1 MNSGA
6 TPVLEQ
12 STIGTAVHST
22 MTQPAISRPNRLLS
36 DWRTCVLVLTGL
48 WAVIYMAGLSRPA
61 LLDDADTVHAEA
73 AKEMLQRRDWVTLYA
88 NGIRYLE
95 KAPLMYWG
103 VATSYTLLGIS
114 EWSTRLPL
122 VLGVLAMILS
132 TYGLGRWALG
142 DEGGFDS
149 GLVLAT
155 ALGPYLFTRFLI
167 PDVAV
172 GLWLTLTFWLFLVSL
187 EQTTRDQ
194 AKLEQTKPARWT
206 CWGLAAVCALN
217 VLTKGL
223 IGLGFPAAAIGLYLV
238 LTGNLRHLL
247 KLRLFSSA
255 LVFFAIAAP
264 WHILAALRNPA
275 QGQVRGFLW
284 FYFVNEHIRRF
295 LNTRVPRDYGTVPL
309 LLFWALL
316 VLWLLPWT
324 VFLPQSLREVPRW
337 WPEFRAQMTR
347 RQRAYLLFFLW
358 NLVIVGFF
366 SLSTRQEYYTIPAI
380 PGMALL
386 VGGWLQR
393 ERTSAADSRERRSG
407 WTSSAVLLAVGVI
420 IAAVGFAS
428 LFFSKAPPPGT
439 DLADLLRK
447 HPQDYALSFGHF
459 LDLTPQAMGVFRVP
473 LFGFSLAFLLG
484 TLANWI
490 LRRRGQAGPG
500 NVTLVAMMVV
510 LLACVRIAFGIF
522 SPILSSKD
530 LALAIREQYRPGDQ
544 IVVIGL
550 YENAS
555 SLNFY
560 TGIPLH
566 SLREP
571 AGNMWFGTQFPGAP
585 RVFETQAS
593 FVEMWKAPQR
603 VFLWAE
609 EDDPPALRGLTRYV
623 VARGGGK
630 IIFSNRPSL
639 ISQSRLRIRLRASQS
654 PVFQIEDMASPMNTV
669 AQKTCGPD
677 ERRDQV
683 SQRKQENVA

>member
-1 MNSGA
+1 MNSA
-6 TPVLEQ
+6 MAPDIRPAQ
-12 STIGTAVHST
+12 SRTLD
-22 MTQPAISRPNRLLS
+22 PPNRLLA
-36 DWRTCVLVLTGL
+36 DWRICVLALIAL
-48 WAVIYMAGLSRPA
+48 WAIIYMAGLSSAP

-73 AKEMLQRRDWVTLYA
+73 AREMLLRHDWVTLYV
-88 NGIRYLE
+88 NGVRYLE

-103 VATSYTLLGIS
+103 VATSYTLFGIS
-114 EWSTRLPL
+114 EWSTRVPL
-122 VLGVLAMILS
+122 MLGVLATILS

-142 DEGGFDS
+142 AEAGLDS

-187 EQTTRDQ
+187 QQ
-194 AKLEQTKPARWT
+194 PQPARWT

-223 IGLGFPAAAIGLYLV
+223 IGLVFPIAAIGLYLL
-238 LTGNLRHLL
+238 LTGNLLHLL
-247 KLRLFSSA
+247 RLRLLSSS
-255 LVFFAIAAP
+255 LVFLAIAAP
-264 WHILAALRNPA
+264 WHILAALRNPP
-275 QGQVRGFLW
+275 QGNVRGFLW
-284 FYFVNEHIRRF
+284 FYFVNEHILRF
-295 LNTRVPRDYGTVPL
+295 LNKRVPRDYDTVPL

-316 VLWLLPWT
+316 VLWLIPWT
-324 VFLPQSLREVPRW
+324 VFLPQSLQEVPRRW
-337 WPEFRAQMTR
+337 REFRSQMSR
-347 RQRAYLLFFLW
+347 RQQAYLLFFLW
-358 NLVIVGFF
+358 NIVIVGFF

-393 ERTSAADSRERRSG
+393 ERSSAADSRERRSG
-407 WTSSAVLLAVGVI
+407 RISSSVLLAAGVVV
-420 IAAVGFAS
+420 AAVGFTL
-428 LFFSKAPPPGT
+428 LFFSKPPAAGA
-439 DLADLLRK
+439 DLSDLLRK
-447 HPQDYALSFGHF
+447 NPQDYALSFGHI
-459 LDLTPQAMGVFRVP
+459 LDLTPQAMGAFRLP

-490 LRRRGQAGPG
+490 LRRRTRAGAA
-500 NVTLVAMMVV
+500 NLALVAMMVV
-510 LLACVRIAFGIF
+510 VLACVRIAFGIF

-530 LALAIREQYRPGDQ
+530 LAMAIREQYRPGDR
-544 IVVIGL
+544 IVAIGL

-566 SLREP
+566 SLRAP
-571 AGNMWFGTQFPGAP
+571 GGNMWYGTQFPGAP

-593 FVEMWKAPQR
+593 FVEMWNGPER

-623 VARGGGK
+623 VARRGGK
-630 IIFSNRPSL
+630 IIFANQPTAS
-639 ISQSRLRIRLRASQS
+639 SR
-654 PVFQIEDMASPMNTV
+654 
-669 AQKTCGPD
+669 
-677 ERRDQV
+677 
-683 SQRKQENVA
+683 

>member
-1 MNSGA
+1 MNPSAARHLEPPIIETA
-6 TPVLEQ
+6 TPPTTTNPAPTTPVTN
-12 STIGTAVHST
+12 SPITNCAA
-22 MTQPAISRPNRLLS
+22 MTRPNRLLS
-36 DWRTCVLVLTGL
+36 DWRISVLTLIGL

-73 AKEMLQRRDWVTLYA
+73 AKEMVQRHDWVTLYA
-88 NGIRYLE
+88 NGVRYLE

-103 VATSYTLLGIS
+103 VATSYTLFGVS
-114 EWSTRLPL
+114 EWSTRFPL
-122 VLGVLAMILS
+122 MLGVLAMILS

-142 DEGGFDS
+142 SEGGFDA

-155 ALGPYLFTRFLI
+155 ALGPFLFTRFLI

-187 EQTTRDQ
+187 EQT
-194 AKLEQTKPARWT
+194 KLGQPKPAHWT

-223 IGLGFPAAAIGLYLV
+223 IGLVFPIAAIGLYLL

-247 KLRLFSSA
+247 KLRLVSSA

-264 WHILAALRNPA
+264 WHILAALRNPP
-275 QGQVRGFLW
+275 QGNVRGFLW
-284 FYFVNEHIRRF
+284 FYFINEHILRF
-295 LNTRVPRDYGTVPL
+295 LNRRMPRDYDTVPL

-316 VLWLLPWT
+316 VLWLIPWT
-324 VFLPQSLREVPRW
+324 VFLPQSLREVPRRW
-337 WPEFRAQMTR
+337 RELRAQMTR
-347 RQRAYLLFFLW
+347 RQRAYLMFFLW

-393 ERTSAADSRERRSG
+393 ERASSADSRERRSG
-407 WTSSAVLLAVGVI
+407 RISSTVLLVAGVI
-420 IAAVGFAS
+420 IAVTGFA
-428 LFFSKAPPPGT
+428 LLLFSKAPAPGT
-439 DLADLLRK
+439 DLSDLLRK
-447 HPQDYALSFGHF
+447 NPQEYALSFGHF
-459 LDLTPQAMGVFRVP
+459 LDLTPQAMGVFRAP

-484 TLANWI
+484 TVANWM
-490 LRRRGQAGPG
+490 LRRRGRAGAG
-500 NVTLVAMMVV
+500 NVALVAMMVAV
-510 LLACVRIAFGIF
+510 LACVRISFGIF

-544 IVVIGL
+544 IVVIGF

-555 SLNFY
+555 TLNFY

-566 SLREP
+566 SLRTP
-571 AGNMWFGTQFPGAP
+571 GGNMWYGTQFPGAP

-593 FVEMWKAPQR
+593 FVEMWNGQQR

-609 EDDPPALRGLTRYV
+609 RDDPLALRGLTSYE
-623 VARGGGK
+623 VARRGGK
-630 IIFSNRPSL
+630 IIFANRPMAPA
-639 ISQSRLRIRLRASQS
+639 SR
-654 PVFQIEDMASPMNTV
+654 
-669 AQKTCGPD
+669 
-677 ERRDQV
+677 
-683 SQRKQENVA
+683 

>member
-1 MNSGA
+1 MNSG
-6 TPVLEQ
+6 
-12 STIGTAVHST
+12 
-22 MTQPAISRPNRLLS
+22 PARNLDPPTTESRPRPNQLLS
-36 DWRTCVLVLTGL
+36 DWRVCVLALIAL

-73 AKEMLQRRDWVTLYA
+73 AREMVQRHDWVTLYA

-103 VATSYTLLGIS
+103 VATSYTLFGVS

-122 VLGVLAMILS
+122 MLGVLAMILS

-142 DEGGFDS
+142 GEGGFDS

-155 ALGPYLFTRFLI
+155 ALGPFLFTRFLI
-167 PDVAV
+167 PDVPV

-187 EQTTRDQ
+187 EQQKPEQ
-194 AKLEQTKPARWT
+194 AKPARWV

-223 IGLGFPAAAIGLYLV
+223 IGLVFPAGAIGLYLL

-247 KLRLFSSA
+247 KLRLLSSA
-255 LVFFAIAAP
+255 AVFFAIAAP

-284 FYFVNEHIRRF
+284 FYFVNEHILRF
-295 LNTRVPRDYGTVPL
+295 LNRRMPRDYDTVPL

-316 VLWLLPWT
+316 VLWLIPWT
-324 VFLPQSLREVPRW
+324 VFLPQSLREVPRRW
-337 WPEFRAQMTR
+337 REFRMQMTR

-358 NLVIVGFF
+358 NVVIVGFF

-380 PGMALL
+380 TGMALL

-393 ERTSAADSRERRSG
+393 ERASAADSRERRSG
-407 WTSSAVLLAVGVI
+407 RISSTLLLVAGVI
-420 IAAVGFAS
+420 VAVVGLA
-428 LFFSKAPPPGT
+428 LLMFSKTPAPGT
-439 DLADLLRK
+439 DLSDLLRK

-459 LDLTPQAMGVFRVP
+459 LDLTPQAMGAFRVP

-490 LRRRGQAGPG
+490 LRRRGRAGAG
-500 NVTLVAMMVV
+500 NASLAAMMVV

-530 LALAIREQYRPGDQ
+530 LAMAIREQYRPGDQ

-566 SLREP
+566 SLRAP
-571 AGNMWFGTQFPGAP
+571 GGNMWYGTQFPGAP

-593 FVEMWKAPQR
+593 FVEMWKGPQR

-609 EDDPPALRGLTRYV
+609 EDDPPALQGLARYE
-623 VARGGGK
+623 VARRGGK
-630 IIFSNRPSL
+630 IIFANRPSP
-639 ISQSRLRIRLRASQS
+639 LR
-654 PVFQIEDMASPMNTV
+654 
-669 AQKTCGPD
+669 
-677 ERRDQV
+677 
-683 SQRKQENVA
+683 

>member
-6 TPVLEQ
+6 TPNPESPTIE
-12 STIGTAVHST
+12 STIHPATIHPTATHPT
-22 MTQPAISRPNRLLS
+22 TTRPNRLLA
-36 DWRTCVLVLTGL
+36 DWRISLLALIAL

-73 AKEMLQRRDWVTLYA
+73 AREMLQRHDWVTLYV

-103 VATSYTLLGIS
+103 VAASYTLFGVS
-114 EWSTRLPL
+114 EWSTRFPL
-122 VLGVLAMILS
+122 MLIVLAMILS

-142 DEGGFDS
+142 SEGGFDS

-155 ALGPYLFTRFLI
+155 ALGPFLFTRFLI

-187 EQTTRDQ
+187 EQQ
-194 AKLEQTKPARWT
+194 NMEQQKPPRWT

-223 IGLGFPAAAIGLYLV
+223 IGLVFPAGAIGLYLL

-247 KLRLFSSA
+247 KLRLPSIT

-284 FYFVNEHIRRF
+284 FYFVNEHILRF
-295 LNTRVPRDYGTVPL
+295 LNKRVPRDYDTVPL
-309 LLFWALL
+309 VLFWTLL

-324 VFLPQSLREVPRW
+324 AFLPQPLQDVPRRW
-337 WPEFRAQMTR
+337 REFRAQMSR

-393 ERTSAADSRERRSG
+393 ERASAADSRERRSG
-407 WTSSAVLLAVGVI
+407 QISSAVLLAVGVI
-420 IAAVGFAS
+420 IAVVGFAL
-428 LFFSKAPPPGT
+428 LFFSKAPAPGT
-439 DLADLLRK
+439 DLSDLLRK
-447 HPQDYALSFGHF
+447 NPQDYALSFGHF
-459 LDLTPQAMGVFRVP
+459 LDLTPQAMGAFRVP

-484 TLANWI
+484 TLANWM
-490 LRRRGQAGPG
+490 LRRRAQAGAG
-500 NVTLVAMMVV
+500 NVALAAMMVV
-510 LLACVRIAFGIF
+510 VLACVRIAFGIF
-522 SPILSSKD
+522 SPIISSKD
-530 LALAIREQYRPGDQ
+530 LAMAIREQYRPGDQ
-544 IVVIGL
+544 IVVAGL

-555 SLNFY
+555 TLNFY
-560 TGIPLH
+560 TGLPLH
-566 SLREP
+566 SLHAP
-571 AGNMWFGTQFPGAP
+571 GGNMWYGTQFPGAP

-593 FVEMWKAPQR
+593 FLEMWNGPQR
-603 VFLWAE
+603 VFFWTDQ
-609 EDDPPALRGLTRYV
+609 EDPAALRGLTSYV
-623 VARGGGK
+623 VARRGGK
-630 IIFSNRPSL
+630 AIFANRPMAPA
-639 ISQSRLRIRLRASQS
+639 SR
-654 PVFQIEDMASPMNTV
+654 
-669 AQKTCGPD
+669 
-677 ERRDQV
+677 
-683 SQRKQENVA
+683 